1 MGLYQRFILPRLINC
16 ACGLSAVEAQRAQ
29 IIPGARGRVLEIGF
43 GSGLN
48 LPFYRA
54 DAVVEVVGLEPSAE
68 MLGLA
73 RRAASDAPFPVELLS
88 GAAEDIPFEGASF
101 DTVVTTYTLC
111 SVEDP
116 LRALSE
122 MRRVLKSNGQLL
134 FAEHGK
140 APEASVRAWQN
151 RLNPL
156 WRRIAGGC
164 QLNRDVPQLLEQSGF
179 CVDALDAA
187 YIDGPRPLTFN
198 YRGVASPR

>member
-1 MGLYQRFILPRLINC
+1 MAFYQRVILPRLIDF
-16 ACGLSAVEAQRAQ
+16 ACGLPAVQTQRAQ
-29 IIPGARGRVLEIGF
+29 IIPGAKGRVLEIGF

-48 LPFYRA
+48 LPFYRP
-54 DAVVEVVGLEPSAE
+54 DTVVELVGLEPSEE
-68 MLGLA
+68 MLRLA
-73 RRAASDAPFPVELLS
+73 RRAASDAPFPVKLLS
-88 GAAEDIPFEGASF
+88 SAAEDIRLGEASF

-122 MRRVLKSNGQLL
+122 MKRVLKPNGQLL
-134 FAEHGK
+134 FTEHGK
-140 APEASVRAWQN
+140 APEPRVRAWQE

-156 WRRIAGGC
+156 WRRVAGGC
-164 QLNRDVPQLLEQSGF
+164 QLNRDVPQLLKQTGF
-179 CVDALDAA
+179 CVHALDVG

>member
-1 MGLYQRFILPRLINC
+1 M
-16 ACGLSAVEAQRAQ
+16 
-29 IIPGARGRVLEIGF
+29 LEIGF

-48 LPFYRA
+48 VPFYRP
-54 DAVVEVVGLEPSAE
+54 DTVVELVGLEPSEE
-68 MLGLA
+68 MLRLA
-73 RRAASDAPFPVELLS
+73 RRATSDTPCPVKLLS
-88 GAAEDIPFEGASF
+88 STAEDIPLDEASF

-116 LRALSE
+116 LRVLSE
-122 MRRVLKSNGQLL
+122 VQRVLKPNGQLL

-140 APEASVRAWQN
+140 ALEPRVRAWQE

-164 QLNRDVPQLLEQSGF
+164 QLNRDVPMILKQSGF
-179 CVDALDAA
+179 RIDALDAA

>member
-1 MGLYQRFILPRLINC
+1 M
-16 ACGLSAVEAQRAQ
+16 
-29 IIPGARGRVLEIGF
+29 LEIGF